1 MKNTVN
7 RYSDAELEEFRL
19 LIDTK
24 LSKARHE
31 LGDMET
37 QINEI
42 TENTEDDFGTDWMDD
57 SSTASELD
65 MLYNMANR
73 QRKFIQDLD
82 SALVRIKNKTYG
94 ICTVT
99 GELIDKKR
107 LLAVPTTTKSM
118 NAKLSETKP
127 APGAP
132 TPTRTGLEDD
142 LEPEEKPKESAPR
155 TPKVITK
162 VIRKPTPGQ
171 GPKPKAAEEDDLED
185 IWPADIAANIPDE
198 EEEEETDN
206 DEDIDFDNFASDDDG
221 GGGDEY

>member
-24 LSKARHE
+24 LSKARLE
-31 LGDMET
+31 LSDMET

-82 SALVRIKNKTYG
+82 SALIRIKNKTYG

-132 TPTRTGLEDD
+132 TPSRTGMEDEM
-142 LEPEEKPKESAPR
+142 EPEEKPKESAPR

-171 GPKPKAAEEDDLED
+171 GTKPKAAEEDDLED
-185 IWPADIAANIPDE
+185 IWPADIAANINDE
-198 EEEEETDN
+198 DDAEESES
-206 DEDIDFDNFASDDDG
+206 DEDIDFDNFASEDDG